1 MNPDYY
7 KTYEKE
13 LYDKALERIYDMDDH
28 QLEVRY
34 NKMKKADKIGAF
46 YEALVDEDRAL
57 RVRKR
62 IEDEYLSEAEVK
74 KEAKKEMKFVRVT
87 RDDFV
92 ANGIIRRQ
100 AIFTYKNELFLY
112 SYTKDETIDVH
123 ETMTFRCD
131 EDGTHDGREL
141 FVGHGYIHSKDAMIG
156 TLANI
161 LSNSTDASPSFH
173 RNSNYALEA

>member
-13 LYDKALERIYDMDDH
+13 LYDKALERIYSMDDD
-28 QLEVRY
+28 QLETRY

-62 IEDEYLSEAEVK
+62 IEDDILSEVEVR

-87 RDDFV
+87 RDDFIE
-92 ANGIIRRQ
+92 NGIIRRQ
-100 AIFTYKNELFLY
+100 AIFTYNNKFFLY
-112 SYTKDETIDVH
+112 SYTKDETMDVH
-123 ETMTFRCD
+123 ETMTFCCD
-131 EDGTHDGREL
+131 EDGNHDGRDL
-141 FVGHGYIHSKDAMIG
+141 FVGAGYIHSKDAMIG

-161 LSNSTDASPSFH
+161 LSNSTDASPSYH
-173 RNSNYALEA
+173 SNYALEA

>member
-57 RVRKR
+57 RVRRR

-74 KEAKKEMKFVRVT
+74 KEAEKEMKFVRVT
-87 RDDFV
+87 RDDFI

-100 AIFTYKNELFLY
+100 AIFTYNNELFLY
-112 SYTKDETIDVH
+112 SYTKDETIDIH

-131 EDGTHDGREL
+131 EDGVHDGREL

-161 LSNSTDASPSFH
+161 LSNSTDASPSYH
-173 RNSNYALEA
+173 SNYALEA

>member
-7 KTYEKE
+7 KTYEKD
-13 LYDKALERIYDMDDH
+13 LYDKALERIYDMDDD

-34 NKMKKADKIGAF
+34 GKMKKADKIGAF
-46 YEALVDEDRAL
+46 YEALVDQDRAP

-62 IEDEYLSEAEVK
+62 IEKDGCVPPAK
-74 KEAKKEMKFVRVT
+74 KEEEMKFVRVT
-87 RDDFV
+87 RDDFIE
-92 ANGIIRRQ
+92 NGIIRRQ
-100 AIFTYKNELFLY
+100 AIFTYNNEFFLY
-112 SYTKDETIDVH
+112 SYTKDETIDIH

-131 EDGTHDGREL
+131 EDGDSDWKEL
-141 FVGHGYIHSKDAMIG
+141 FVGAGYIHSKDAMKG

>member
-7 KTYEKE
+7 KTYEKD
-13 LYDKALERIYDMDDH
+13 LYDKALERIYDMDDD

-34 NKMKKADKIGAF
+34 GKMKKADKIGAL
-46 YEALVDEDRAL
+46 YEALVEYDRAP
-57 RVRKR
+57 RIRKR
-62 IEDEYLSEAEVK
+62 IEKDGYVSPAQE
-74 KEAKKEMKFVRVT
+74 KEEMKFVRVT

-100 AIFTYKNELFLY
+100 AIFTYNNELFLY
-112 SYTKDETIDVH
+112 SYTKDETIDIH